1 MASPLDDKVTEL
13 AAGAVKNPDSW
24 VTVIVLALWAWWM
37 SYQLTVMTK
46 KLQEEKL
53 AASKAQLD
61 ALEEANR
68 LKVTGL
74 QKLVDEA
81 AEKALVAEQAFQL
94 VARNIDAKLAEAEA
108 SKARVAKLRS
118 WEELDALAQG
128 K

>member
-1 MASPLDDKVTEL
+1 MTSPLDDKVTDL
-13 AAGAVKNPDSW
+13 AQTALEKKDSW
-24 VTVIVLALWAWWM
+24 VTVVVLALWCWWM

-61 ALEEANR
+61 ALEEAHR

-81 AEKALVAEQAFQL
+81 AEKAQVAEQAFQL
-94 VARNIDAKLAEAEA
+94 VERNIDAKLAEAEA
-108 SKARVAKLRS
+108 AKARVAKLKN
-118 WEELDALAQG
+118 WEDLDNLAKG
-128 K
+128 I